1 MKRLFNAKGLNNENP
16 KVNTALIWLLCG
28 WSVMAASL
36 VHANSVTVNVQN
48 ATPEV
53 LLLVSSYPPGHFPMS
68 IAPGQT
74 APVSFDIGGTSSEVT
89 STYRRARAGTAC
101 RCSASHVVHVSGPR
115 FNKSAVSTG
124 TTSAT
129 CLTFQSPTWRIP
141 YNYTATFAFYH

>member
-1 MKRLFNAKGLNNENP
+1 MKTST
-16 KVNTALIWLLCG
+16 VNTALIWLLCG

-74 APVSFDIGGTSSEVT
+74 APVSVDIGGTSSEVT
-89 STYRRARAGTAC
+89 ATYRRARGGTAC
-101 RCSASHVVHVSGPR
+101 RFSASHVVHVSGPR